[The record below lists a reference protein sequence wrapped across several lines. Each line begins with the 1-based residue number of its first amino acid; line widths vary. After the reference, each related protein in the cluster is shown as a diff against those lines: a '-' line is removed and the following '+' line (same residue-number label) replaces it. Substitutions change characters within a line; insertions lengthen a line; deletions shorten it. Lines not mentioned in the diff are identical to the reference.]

1 MEVNMRLQQ
10 MIFAA
15 FASTVLL
22 IGCHETPNVVAS
34 SEVTPIM
41 NIQTQMN
48 LDEIIEPLRL
58 TQDMTL
64 MQHVEYIK
72 EEIKHVVL
80 QLTQSFSSVQMK
92 TVFQSLQD
100 MIYLKIAFMNDSS
113 HSFMRLIACEDFY
126 PSSYKGI
133 ESYIKE
139 EQIIIHGE
147 LKPLN
152 I

>member
-1 MEVNMRLQQ
+1 
-10 MIFAA
+10 
-15 FASTVLL
+15 
-22 IGCHETPNVVAS
+22 
-34 SEVTPIM
+34 
-41 NIQTQMN
+41 MN
-48 LDEIIEPLRL
+48 LNETIEPLSL

-64 MQHVEYIK
+64 MQHVKYIK

-80 QLTQSFSSVQMK
+80 QFTQSFSSVQMK

-100 MIYLKIAFMNDSS
+100 MIDSQIAFMNDSS
-113 HSFMRLIACEDFY
+113 HLFMRLIEFEDFY

>member
-22 IGCHETPNVVAS
+22 IGCHDTPNVVAS

-48 LDEIIEPLRL
+48 LDETIEPLSL

-64 MQHVEYIK
+64 MQHVKYIK

-80 QLTQSFSSVQMK
+80 QFTPIFFISS
-92 TVFQSLQD
+92 D
-100 MIYLKIAFMNDSS
+100 
-113 HSFMRLIACEDFY
+113 EDRVPIITRHDLFKNRFY
-126 PSSYKGI
+126 
-133 ESYIKE
+133 E
-139 EQIIIHGE
+139 
-147 LKPLN
+147 
-152 I
+152 

>member
-22 IGCHETPNVVAS
+22 IGCHDTPNVVAS

-41 NIQTQMN
+41 NIQSQMN
-48 LDEIIEPLRL
+48 LNETIEPLSL
-58 TQDMTL
+58 TQDMIL
-64 MQHVEYIK
+64 MQHVKYIK

-80 QLTQSFSSVQMK
+80 QFTQSFSSVQMK
-92 TVFQSLQD
+92 TVFQSLHD
-100 MIYLKIAFMNDSS
+100 MIDSQIAFMNDSS
-113 HSFMRLIACEDFY
+113 HLFMRLIEFEDFY

>member
-1 MEVNMRLQQ
+1 MRLQQ
-10 MIFAA
+10 MIFVA

-41 NIQTQMN
+41 NIQSQMN
-48 LDEIIEPLRL
+48 LDETVKPLSL

-64 MQHVEYIK
+64 MQHVKYIK

-80 QLTQSFSSVQMK
+80 QFTQSFSSVQMK

-100 MIYLKIAFMNDSS
+100 MIDSQIAFMNDSS
-113 HSFMRLIACEDFY
+113 YSFMRLIACEDFY

-133 ESYIKE
+133 ESYIYK
-139 EQIIIHGE
+139 QKCIS
-147 LKPLN
+147 
-152 I
+152 